1 MYVLGIES
9 TAHTFGVGII
19 DSDGNILADARA
31 RYAPPK
37 GMGIEPFSAAEHHS
51 KKAINVL
58 REALSEAGLGI
69 RDIDVIAFSRGPG
82 LGPCLRVGASLAR
95 YLALRYG
102 KPLYPVHHG
111 IGHLE
116 LVMHHYS
123 LRNPLHLLVSGG
135 HTSILVQNGCRYR
148 VFGETLDITI
158 GNLLDV
164 LAREA
169 GLDFPGGPAIESL
182 AKKGG
187 ELLELPYTIIG
198 TSFQFS
204 GILTKAIQ
212 LLKTHRIED
221 VAYSVQEVAFS
232 IIVEAVERALRGVS
246 FDVDGIALSGGV
258 ASNDTLYNKLRV
270 MAERYGVEVYRL
282 PKKLNGDN
290 GVQIAVVG
298 LRMATAGIKPPDI
311 ASTGVVQKWR
321 IDEVDIPWAC

>member
-221 VAYSVQEVAFS
+221 VAYSVQ
-232 IIVEAVERALRGVS
+232 
-246 FDVDGIALSGGV
+246 DGGV

>member
-1 MYVLGIES
+1 MIVMGIES

-19 DSDGNILADARA
+19 DGEGNILADVRS
-31 RYAPPK
+31 RYTPPR
-37 GMGIEPFSAAEHHS
+37 GMGIEPFNAAEHHS
-51 KKAINVL
+51 KEAVNVF
-58 REALSEAGLGI
+58 RKALSEAGIGVE
-69 RDIDVIAFSRGPG
+69 DIDVIAFSRGPG

-95 YLALRYG
+95 YLALRHG

-111 IGHLE
+111 VGHLE
-116 LVMHHYS
+116 LVTHYYS

-135 HTSILVQNGCRYR
+135 HTSILVLNECRYR

-169 GLDFPGGPAIESL
+169 GLDFPGGPVIESL
-182 AKKGG
+182 AEGGG
-187 ELLELPYTIIG
+187 ELLDLPYTIIG

-212 LLKTHRIED
+212 LLRSHRIED

-232 IIVEAVERALRGVS
+232 IIVEAVERALRAVP
-246 FDVDGIALSGGV
+246 FDVDGIAISGGV
-258 ASNDTLYNKLRV
+258 ASNDTLYKKLGV
-270 MAERYGVEVYRL
+270 MAERYGLKVYRL
-282 PKKLNGDN
+282 PKRLNGDN

-298 LRMATAGIKPPDI
+298 LRMALAGVEPPDLS
-311 ASTGVVQKWR
+311 STGVVQRWR